1 MRYTLLNIEK
11 KISDFFEDHN
21 PLSNRKSVFTDLMIM
36 LIEAIDTK
44 ILDLNGRRIAPNIF
58 TLKIDE
64 QLKVD
69 FSAFGNWIKDLQS
82 LIEEVISEND
92 LVKQG
97 PLTIQIKWIQNRKK
111 PISVIAEHTS
121 AISGN
126 TIQLNGK
133 EEEKISLGSD
143 FKAMLLFTDGE
154 KYKLQ
159 EGLTTIGRETEND
172 LTIDNLL
179 LSRQHARI
187 TIQNNQAIIADLSS
201 INGTFVNGN
210 KIEKH
215 VLLSGDVITLG
226 DVSMIYITDDDTGNY
241 SPTTRKIEIE

>member
-92 LVKQG
+92 LVRQG
-97 PLTIQIKWIQNRKK
+97 PLTIQIKWIQNSKK

-133 EEEKISLGSD
+133 EEEKVSLGSD

-154 KYKLQ
+154 K
-159 EGLTTIGRETEND
+159 
-172 LTIDNLL
+172 
-179 LSRQHARI
+179 
-187 TIQNNQAIIADLSS
+187 
-201 INGTFVNGN
+201 
-210 KIEKH
+210 
-215 VLLSGDVITLG
+215 
-226 DVSMIYITDDDTGNY
+226 
-241 SPTTRKIEIE
+241 